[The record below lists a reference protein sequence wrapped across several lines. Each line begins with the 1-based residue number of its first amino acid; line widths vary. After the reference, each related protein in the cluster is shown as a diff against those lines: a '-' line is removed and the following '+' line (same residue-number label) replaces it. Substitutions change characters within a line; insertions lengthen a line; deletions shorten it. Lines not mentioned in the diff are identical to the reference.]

1 MYINTNTYIH
11 ILYMPRTC
19 VHELPFSI
27 GKGSMAAL
35 KGAASEQQGS
45 KGEHK
50 RAQESTREQRGSNA
64 RATRGRQEAQKPA
77 IQYIITKFVRQLEF
91 RT

>member
-1 MYINTNTYIH
+1 MEFTFALINQSPYIYIY

-35 KGAASEQQGS
+35 KGAPREHRGSRSEQG
-45 KGEHK
+45 
-50 RAQESTREQRGSNA
+50 RA
-64 RATRGRQEAQKPA
+64 
-77 IQYIITKFVRQLEF
+77 
-91 RT
+91 